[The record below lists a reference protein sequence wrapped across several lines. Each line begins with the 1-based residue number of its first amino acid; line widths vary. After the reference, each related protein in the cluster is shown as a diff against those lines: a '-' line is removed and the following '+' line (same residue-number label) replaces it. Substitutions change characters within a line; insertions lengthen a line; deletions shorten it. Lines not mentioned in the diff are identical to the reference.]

1 MTLRSSKPLLALL
14 VALSLAACGD
24 KPSSESAGTEG
35 ASSPTVSTA
44 EAFLLKADL
53 PEAIDIYDVRK
64 KSVGEEVTVY
74 GRVREEVEGMAAF
87 TLIDQSM
94 PYCGQEVACGCTTP
108 WDYCC
113 DTDMIPDAS
122 LPIEVRDAK
131 GEILEIDAAAMRL
144 LDLIVVK
151 GKLEKTESG
160 GLVLVTSEGWF
171 RRERPKVA
179 DNVQWPE

>member
-64 KSVGEEVTVY
+64 KSVGELLALEVD
-74 GRVREEVEGMAAF
+74 
-87 TLIDQSM
+87 I
-94 PYCGQEVACGCTTP
+94 
-108 WDYCC
+108 
-113 DTDMIPDAS
+113 
-122 LPIEVRDAK
+122 
-131 GEILEIDAAAMRL
+131 
-144 LDLIVVK
+144 
-151 GKLEKTESG
+151 
-160 GLVLVTSEGWF
+160 GLAHGALSF
-171 RRERPKVA
+171 SR
-179 DNVQWPE
+179 